1 MYDISMLTTLV
12 TTLVTIGHNHN
23 NNESIYIA
31 IITSQYNNYLDTIDA
46 AAVADRELS
55 ITVTHLYNQALF
67 TIRTAYLVYTLDY
80 SAN

>member
-12 TTLVTIGHNHN
+12 MIGHNHN

-31 IITSQYNNYLDTIDA
+31 IITSQYNNYLDTIDAAA

>member
-12 TTLVTIGHNHN
+12 MIGHNHN

-46 AAVADRELS
+46 AAAAVADRELS
-55 ITVTHLYNQALF
+55 IIY
-67 TIRTAYLVYTLDY
+67 TIKHYLQSELHILCTP
-80 SAN
+80 

>member
-1 MYDISMLTTLV
+1 MLTTLV

-31 IITSQYNNYLDTIDA
+31 IIASQYNNYLDTIDAAA